1 MVAIDTTTSLLL
13 QAQYQVNSGVNIG
26 KALLSPT
33 PQSTST
39 LGILQ
44 GTSEINA
51 FASSDEGISFLSDIV
66 SIFSPENEQLLQD
79 LQAVS
84 ALSSF
89 ISSGIN
95 STGTFTNPY
104 QKTLLL
110 SDNLESSTQSLTTAL
125 LV

>member
-95 STGTFTNPY
+95 STVTFTNPY